1 MSPVK
6 TVGAV
11 VVLVAIVGLVLFLMK
26 RPGSEAGL
34 PANEP
39 NADEPAA
46 PARPEEDRSFMGSIR
61 DLAGRTG
68 SYRCEVSGA
77 TAQADLAYNGV
88 VFVSNGKVRSDFT
101 LPEGGV
107 MVETHSIMDGETM
120 YVWSSAMPQG
130 MKMQIPPKSAAPET
144 TAPQSGDIDQSYTW
158 DCDPYTGD
166 QSVFTPPSEIS
177 FMEFTMPTLPAGVQG
192 MAPSVQ

>member
-6 TVGAV
+6 TVGAIV
-11 VVLVAIVGLVLFLMK
+11 ALIAIVGLVFMVIK
-26 RPGSEAGL
+26 KPGSEGAVPKDEPGAG
-34 PANEP
+34 
-39 NADEPAA
+39 EPAA
-46 PARPEEDRSFMGSIR
+46 AARPEEDRSFMGSIR

-77 TAQADLAYNGV
+77 TAQADMAYNGV

-107 MVETHSIMDGETM
+107 MVETHSIVDGQTM

-130 MKMQIPPKSAAPET
+130 MKMQIPPESTAPEAG
-144 TAPQSGDIDQSYTW
+144 APQSADIDQSYTW
-158 DCDPYTGD
+158 DCDPYAGD
-166 QSVFTPPSEIS
+166 ESVFVPPSDVS
-177 FMEFTMPTLPAGVQG
+177 FMEFTMPSIPAGMQG
-192 MAPSVQ
+192 MAPGLQ